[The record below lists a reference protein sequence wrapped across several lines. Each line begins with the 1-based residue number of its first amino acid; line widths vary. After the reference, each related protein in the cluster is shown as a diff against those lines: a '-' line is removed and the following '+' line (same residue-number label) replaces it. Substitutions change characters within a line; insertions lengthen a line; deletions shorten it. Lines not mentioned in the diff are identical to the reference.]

1 MRRNRLLSFLLFAW
15 TVTGFAQSRPDCT
28 IPTTVIRP
36 EHTIFNEEQEN
47 VLGDFIDA
55 QHRREYRVV
64 EGPLNDYLQKIG
76 ARLLAGA
83 PPTKMRVSFLLI
95 ESPEVNALTF
105 PGGHIYVTTKLI
117 TSSRSEDEVA
127 AVLGHEL
134 GHALMRHPSATSTR
148 LLKLVLGVETL
159 GDNKDI
165 EAKLHQLQENIGQK
179 RNKLHEVYSER
190 EAEQENS
197 DALGLYLAARAG
209 YRPEAF
215 AEFWSRVFEAE
226 KTGNAFTNFF
236 RAVPLNE
243 KRLAGILKTARQLPA
258 GCHTAVASDAPAFK
272 SWQQQ
277 VLENKPSA
285 PATPSAEVAEINAIP
300 LKDPLRPDIERLR
313 YSANGKYLLSQDEFG
328 ISIFDRDP
336 LKFAFRIDAESASP
350 ARFTPDSSA
359 VIFGDE
365 QLRVQSWSVSTRQ
378 REFLRDVWNGNCAL
392 AEISPTGKYLA
403 CVRVD
408 GSFRIINSATR
419 DVVFLDKN
427 DRSFSWGDYWGML
440 FGGIA
445 SASHVRFNDNET
457 VAVYRIGETHQ
468 GVDLT
473 TGKRL
478 GLSGGVD
485 RLAGYSFDFQGSDRF
500 VGVNRFDPTD
510 SAMVSFP
517 AGKRIFKAD
526 IEQRVTAA
534 TRGDYVI
541 VRPLRDMPVGV
552 LSLKENKLV
561 LGNRA
566 PALDVYD
573 EELLSER
580 RNGEIGRYHLAQPKP
595 QLISAI
601 DVPSADITRLQ
612 VAVVS
617 PDQKYLAASTRSRGA
632 VWDLATGE
640 RLFITRGFDGAYFS
654 GLHFYAL
661 LTIPKSD
668 LAKPAVDE
676 KSTDGKKG
684 ADASPGTNRYLT
696 HIDLQARK
704 EIETMELRDR
714 RSELAGGYLVQFLS
728 PANKDD
734 QAKDLQLQVIKLG
747 VGKAWNR
754 TFPKTIPSV
763 YANPREDTLIFQWFV
778 DSDGAK
784 AQIKADPRLQQAAR
798 VLKDKEGDLMIEVV
812 QLSTGRSLGVVFV
825 ESGKGSFYL
834 RDLDASQS
842 QLAIAVSQNR
852 VLLFSIASGEI
863 VGRFFGD
870 TPAFLSRK
878 GVLSVRTDRN
888 KLAFYD
894 LRSMKLRFEKK
905 FDHPVVAATLPDGA
919 NELITLT
926 GDQVVHRVSLDAVSE
941 AAVASAH

>member
-1 MRRNRLLSFLLFAW
+1 MRHSRLLCLLFL
-15 TVTGFAQSRPDCT
+15 TSSVITFAQARPDCG
-28 IPTTVIRP
+28 IPTTVLKP
-36 EHTIFNEEQEN
+36 EHTIFTEQQED

-76 ARLLAGA
+76 SRLLAAA
-83 PPTKMRVSFLLI
+83 PPTKIHVSFLLV
-95 ESPEVNALTF
+95 ESPQINALTF

-117 TSSRSEDEVA
+117 TSARSEDEVA

-148 LLKLVLGVETL
+148 LLKVVLGVETL
-159 GDNKDI
+159 GDSKDI
-165 EAKLHQLQENIGQK
+165 EAKLHQLQENIGRK
-179 RNKLHEVYSER
+179 RNKLDEVYSER
-190 EAEQENS
+190 ETEQENS

-209 YRPEAF
+209 YRAEAG
-215 AEFWSRVFEAE
+215 AEFWDRVFEVE
-226 KTGNAFTNFF
+226 GKTGNAFTNFF
-236 RAVPLNE
+236 RATPLNQ
-243 KRLAGILKTARQLPA
+243 KRLAGFRKTVRQLPA
-258 GCHTAVASDAPAFK
+258 SCQIAVAADTAAFK
-272 SWQQQ
+272 NWQQQ
-277 VLENKPSA
+277 VLENKSAVSA
-285 PATPSAEVAEINAIP
+285 PSTLNTAEIKPVA

-313 YSANGKYLLSQDEFG
+313 YSPNGKYLLSQDEFG
-328 ISIFDRDP
+328 VSVFDRDP
-336 LKFAFRIDAESASP
+336 LKFVFRIDVENASP

-365 QLRVQSWSVSTRQ
+365 QLRIQRWSVSTRQ
-378 REFLRDVWNGNCAL
+378 RESLRDIWNGLCAL

-408 GSFRIINSATR
+408 GSFRVLNSETGQ
-419 DVVFLDKN
+419 VVFQDKN
-427 DRSFSWGDYWGML
+427 DRSFGWGDYWGLL

-445 SASHVRFNDNET
+445 TASHVRFNESET
-457 VAVYRIGETHQ
+457 FVVYRIGDTHQ

-473 TGKRL
+473 TGKKV

-485 RLAGYSFDFQGSDRF
+485 KLAGYSFDFQGNDRF

-534 TRGDYVI
+534 THGDYVI
-541 VRPLRDMPVGV
+541 VRPLRDMPVGI

-573 EELLSER
+573 EELVSER

-595 QLISAI
+595 ALISAI
-601 DVPSADITRLQ
+601 DVPSADVTRMQ

-617 PDQKYLAASTRSRGA
+617 SDQKYLAASTRTRGA

-640 RLFITRGFDGAYFS
+640 RLFITRGFDGAYFN

-661 LTIPKSD
+661 LTIPKND
-668 LAKPAVDE
+668 LAKPAADDKKSKDE
-676 KSTDGKKG
+676 
-684 ADASPGTNRYLT
+684 SPGTNRYLT

-704 EIETMELRDR
+704 EVETLELRDR
-714 RSELAGGYLVQFLS
+714 RSDLAGGFLVQFVS
-728 PANKDD
+728 PANKVD
-734 QAKDLQLQVIKLG
+734 QYKDLELQVTKLG
-747 VGKAWNR
+747 VGKVWNR
-754 TFPKTIPSV
+754 FFAKGIPSV
-763 YANPREDTLIFQWFV
+763 YVDPKEDTLIFQWFV
-778 DSDGAK
+778 VSDGAK
-784 AQIKADPRLQQAAR
+784 AQIKADPRLQRAAR
-798 VLKDKEGDLMIEVV
+798 VLKDKEGDSMIEIV

-834 RDLDASQS
+834 RDLDASQTH
-842 QLAIAVSQNR
+842 LAVAVSQNR

-870 TPAFLSRK
+870 APSFLSRK
-878 GVLSVRTDRN
+878 GLLSVRTDRN

-894 LRSMKLRFEKK
+894 LASMKLRFEKK
-905 FDHPVVAATLPDGA
+905 FEHPVVAATLPDGA
-919 NELITLT
+919 KELLTLT
-926 GDQVVHRVSLDAVSE
+926 GDQVVHRVSLDALAE
-941 AAVASAH
+941 ASVATAP